1 MSPSTVASAISNESS
16 RMSIENI
23 PFPRNTPTLLSKRG
37 SECDAMTKRTLVH
50 RHVGLWP
57 ILLQNSKVAG
67 PQIFRKKTEREVI
80 ADSYNLNR
88 ITKVACEFVA
98 RR

>member
-1 MSPSTVASAISNESS
+1 MPVGTPVDVSS
-16 RMSIENI
+16 
-23 PFPRNTPTLLSKRG
+23 
-37 SECDAMTKRTLVH
+37 
-50 RHVGLWP
+50 WP

>member
-1 MSPSTVASAISNESS
+1 MFAARPLHSSKADMRDAPSDVAE
-16 RMSIENI
+16 
-23 PFPRNTPTLLSKRG
+23 G
-37 SECDAMTKRTLVH
+37 
-50 RHVGLWP
+50 P
-57 ILLQNSKVAG
+57 ILLQNSKIAG

-88 ITKVACEFVA
+88 ITNVACEFVA

>member
-1 MSPSTVASAISNESS
+1 VILVEKEPG
-16 RMSIENI
+16 SI
-23 PFPRNTPTLLSKRG
+23 
-37 SECDAMTKRTLVH
+37 
-50 RHVGLWP
+50 RHIFGMRCFARYWP

-80 ADSYNLNR
+80 AHSYNLNR

-98 RR
+98 TR

>member
-1 MSPSTVASAISNESS
+1 MWSGSPHKADFGGSLRDVAE
-16 RMSIENI
+16 
-23 PFPRNTPTLLSKRG
+23 
-37 SECDAMTKRTLVH
+37 V
-50 RHVGLWP
+50 P

-80 ADSYNLNR
+80 ADSYNPNR

-98 RR
+98 TR

>member
-1 MSPSTVASAISNESS
+1 MEADIII
-16 RMSIENI
+16 R
-23 PFPRNTPTLLSKRG
+23 RLG
-37 SECDAMTKRTLVH
+37 
-50 RHVGLWP
+50 P

-67 PQIFRKKTEREVI
+67 PQLFRKNTEREVI

>member
-1 MSPSTVASAISNESS
+1 VERIADASGEATRSGGVLPDDLPRDVA
-16 RMSIENI
+16 
-23 PFPRNTPTLLSKRG
+23 F
-37 SECDAMTKRTLVH
+37 
-50 RHVGLWP
+50 WP

>member
-1 MSPSTVASAISNESS
+1 MQDRI
-16 RMSIENI
+16 RQIEKTSCTAR
-23 PFPRNTPTLLSKRG
+23 PDHTKG
-37 SECDAMTKRTLVH
+37 SECEDLSLSRTSPLVPL
-50 RHVGLWP
+50 RADVRAESVLRRCGP

-88 ITKVACEFVA
+88 ITKVACEIVA

>member
-1 MSPSTVASAISNESS
+1 MRDALLELRRELLRNLVGEHVDEHQHVDVALVIGPYVRRPILRES
-16 RMSIENI
+16 
-23 PFPRNTPTLLSKRG
+23 
-37 SECDAMTKRTLVH
+37 DRTN
-50 RHVGLWP
+50 VGCRP

-67 PQIFRKKTEREVI
+67 PQIVRKKTEREVI

>member
-1 MSPSTVASAISNESS
+1 MFAARPPHPPEADMLAPPSDVAE
-16 RMSIENI
+16 
-23 PFPRNTPTLLSKRG
+23 G
-37 SECDAMTKRTLVH
+37 
-50 RHVGLWP
+50 P

-67 PQIFRKKTEREVI
+67 LQIFRKKTEREVI

>member
-1 MSPSTVASAISNESS
+1 MLTRRWQGSLPLKKGYSARPLNSS
-16 RMSIENI
+16 ITKL
-23 PFPRNTPTLLSKRG
+23 PQLSRVMKG
-37 SECDAMTKRTLVH
+37 V
-50 RHVGLWP
+50 HVGNWP

>member
-1 MSPSTVASAISNESS
+1 
-16 RMSIENI
+16 
-23 PFPRNTPTLLSKRG
+23 
-37 SECDAMTKRTLVH
+37 MTANDR
-50 RHVGLWP
+50 LWQ

-67 PQIFRKKTEREVI
+67 PQIFRKKTEQEVI

-98 RR
+98 WR